1 MILKIFG
8 ISTKFY
14 FIFLH
19 KNQTFSPKIENKEKG
34 KHAILACVSDIDA
47 NACALV
53 STRPQLSH
61 AQGFK
66 SKSLTVASQSLIES
80 TTFSGIYAK
89 VNALTPF
96 HL

>member
-1 MILKIFG
+1 MILKNFG
-8 ISTKFY
+8 NFTKFY

-19 KNQTFSPKIENKEKG
+19 KNQTFSPKIGNKEKG

-47 NACALV
+47 NASALV
-53 STRPQLSH
+53 STRPQLLH
-61 AQGFK
+61 AQGFT

-89 VNALTPF
+89 N
-96 HL
+96 